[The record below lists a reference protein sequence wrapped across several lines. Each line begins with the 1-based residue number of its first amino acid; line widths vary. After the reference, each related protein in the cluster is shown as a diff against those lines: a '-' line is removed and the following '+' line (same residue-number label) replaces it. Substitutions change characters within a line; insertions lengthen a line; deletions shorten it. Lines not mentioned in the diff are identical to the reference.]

1 MDQQPFTGTAQSSK
15 PLTAIDAAKENIIN
29 RYANRVAFSIQ
40 QPSYVLP
47 KMKENKANGGYLTYG
62 DDNKYPDYLLN
73 AFMGSS
79 LHQAIILRK
88 VDEIVANGLYVPIT
102 TIPSGNTAVTKNVAA
117 INDFINS
124 CNRSGNSLNEV
135 FRKCCLDYEIYGGFT
150 LQVIY
155 TKGSTAKKPQIA
167 EIRYIDLRKF
177 RFTLDADKLRY
188 AKDWSLQRVKT
199 IDYDLYDEAD
209 PTGVKIFYYSGT
221 LTREWYPVPQYIGS
235 IPAIETSI
243 EIANFNLNQIRNG
256 FFPSIMVSFLNGEP
270 TEEEKAFIEKKMT
283 DKWGGS
289 SQAGKAIFTFA
300 DNKDAAPKI
309 DTIEQP
315 DLDKRFINLQ
325 TSVRDEIFVGHRVT
339 TPAIFGVQTAG
350 KLGHGS
356 EYLQGYSIFQ
366 NTYVKPQQRI
376 LLQLFNK
383 LLGVNF
389 KGCDLQIL
397 PIEPINTVF
406 TDETLIASQMTSR
419 EIRELLYK
427 WGYITQVA
435 ILNDEKVIGITNVK
449 PAPNKTNDEA
459 EPANNVPPPGE
470 KNIGDSTDPS

>member
-1 MDQQPFTGTAQSSK
+1 MDQQSFNGASQS
-15 PLTAIDAAKENIIN
+15 PLTAVDAAKQNMIN

-73 AFMGSS
+73 AFMGCS
-79 LHQAIILRK
+79 LHQAIAQRK
-88 VDEIVANGLYVPIT
+88 VDEIVANGLY
-102 TIPSGNTAVTKNVAA
+102 SASNNENLNA
-117 INDFINS
+117 FIKS
-124 CNRSGNSLNEV
+124 ANRSGISLNEI

-150 LQVIY
+150 LQIIY
-155 TKGSTAKKPQIA
+155 AKGSTAKKPKIA

-177 RFTLDADKLRY
+177 RFNLEADKLRY

-199 IDYDLYDEAD
+199 IDYDLYDESD
-209 PTGVKIFYYSGT
+209 PTGVKIFYYSGP

-235 IPAIETSI
+235 MPAIETAI
-243 EIANFNLNQIRNG
+243 EISNFNLNQIRNG

-283 DKWGGS
+283 EKWGGS

-309 DTIEQP
+309 DTIQQP
-315 DLDKRFINLQ
+315 DLDKRFLNLQ
-325 TSVRDEIFVGHRVT
+325 MSVRDEIFVGHRVT
-339 TPAIFGVQTAG
+339 TPSIFGVQTAG

-376 LLQLFNK
+376 LLALFNK
-383 LLGVNF
+383 LLSVNF

-419 EIRELLYK
+419 EVRELLYK
-427 WGYITQVA
+427 WGYITQVE
-435 ILNDEKVIGITNVK
+435 ILNGEKIIGITNVK

-459 EPANNVPPPGE
+459 EPANNVPPAGE